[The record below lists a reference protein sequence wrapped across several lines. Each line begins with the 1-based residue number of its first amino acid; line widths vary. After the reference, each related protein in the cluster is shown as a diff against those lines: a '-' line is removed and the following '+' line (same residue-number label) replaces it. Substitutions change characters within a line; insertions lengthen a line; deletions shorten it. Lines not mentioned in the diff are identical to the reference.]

1 MHHQRVQQ
9 EKKKL
14 NADLE
19 KLRSTHIVFEKRY
32 DEMADKY
39 SRLMKE
45 KMLIK
50 LERDRLKTRAQ
61 IQKEINQNPP
71 AASVTSEEQTYT
83 REKLGKTKEKVK
95 FTPYPPDERVNP
107 YADEEPTS
115 F

>member
-19 KLRSTHIVFEKRY
+19 KLRGNHIVFEKRY

-61 IQKEINQNPP
+61 IQKEINQNGP
-71 AASVTSEEQTYT
+71 AASISSEQQNAT
-83 REKLGKTKEKVK
+83 
-95 FTPYPPDERVNP
+95 N
-107 YADEEPTS
+107 
-115 F
+115 